1 MTARRGLGVGVPSFG
16 TGFFTSSHR
25 EKKRARMTSI
35 GFHLDPRRVPE
46 KHSSDLSGLRR
57 GTLGLS
63 LPKGFTGFF
72 FFFSFSFSFLFELST
87 FNRRC
92 IDIIS
97 AAITS
102 SVYFFSLQRSHGV
115 AITFD
120 QKNVH
125 RQNKLANPKR
135 SRPYGAIKMCWPFLR
150 FPRKASSRPREIPP
164 IRRQ

>member
-72 FFFSFSFSFLFELST
+72 SFLLLLLLPFRIVYIQPTVYRYYLGCYHVERLLFLAST
-87 FNRRC
+87 KPWRGHH
-92 IDIIS
+92 I
-97 AAITS
+97 
-102 SVYFFSLQRSHGV
+102 LPK
-115 AITFD
+115 
-120 QKNVH
+120 KNVH

-135 SRPYGAIKMCWPFLR
+135 SRPYGAH
-150 FPRKASSRPREIPP
+150 
-164 IRRQ
+164 